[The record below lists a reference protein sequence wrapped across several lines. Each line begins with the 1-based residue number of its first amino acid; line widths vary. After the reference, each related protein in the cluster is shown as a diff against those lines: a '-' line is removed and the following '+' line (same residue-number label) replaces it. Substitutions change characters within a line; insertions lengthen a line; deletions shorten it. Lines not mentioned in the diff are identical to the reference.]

1 VSEGDEGRNMGTPE
15 EVGSAY
21 EHFRA
26 TFRQR
31 AMTPEE
37 EAAMGLAIEL
47 SDAEIRAFVEMNRA
61 SAMAAE
67 FPEELRETVL
77 SDLAQAMSLAEAL
90 HRSWSADTEPG
101 DLLASARAL
110 RDAAAA
116 LATKIEALWPGSP
129 PPDYSR
135 DFLADG

>member
-1 VSEGDEGRNMGTPE
+1 MGSPE
-15 EVGSAY
+15 EIAAAY
-21 EHFRA
+21 EQFRA
-26 TFRQR
+26 GMRPR

-47 SDAEIRAFVEMNRA
+47 SDAELRAFVEMNRG

-77 SDLAQAMSLAEAL
+77 SDLAQAMSLAEGL
-90 HRSWSADTEPG
+90 HRSWSADTEPA

-110 RDAAAA
+110 RDAAGA
-116 LATKIEALWPGSP
+116 LATTIEELWPGSP
-129 PPDYSR
+129 PPSAKR
-135 DFLADG
+135 RHTCLLASTAHA